1 MSQEGELQNETHARM
16 EEEKKEMGR
25 EAQAF
30 EWRSLLVG
38 SLYVK

>member
-1 MSQEGELQNETHARM
+1 MVREGEPQNEIHARM
-16 EEEKKEMGR
+16 EKEKKEMGR
-25 EAQAF
+25 ETQAF